1 MPEDKTGPGIS
12 GEIKGKEYDLD
23 PYTEIG
29 VSGLKRSGNAHA
41 TIDEEWLA
49 DLRGN
54 KGVKIY
60 REMADNNSTIGA
72 ILFTV
77 DSFTRKLNWEVDAGD
92 DSPQGKEAAEF
103 VEGCLRDLDEPFANI
118 MGEIVRGL
126 IVYGWAA
133 NEMVYKMRR
142 GDAATAEA
150 SSLFSDNRIGWAK
163 LAGRSQDSLYD
174 WEYNQAGD
182 LEGMYQQGAPDY
194 QMSFIPIEK
203 MLLFRSTGTS
213 KGNPEGRSCLRNCY
227 ISYYFL
233 KRIQTSEAVGVSR
246 SLAGLPKMTVPLRLL
261 SSDATTAEKALL
273 ANFQQMVSR
282 IKADE
287 FAGLVLPAEQD
298 DNGPT
303 GYKFE
308 LLTGSTGK
316 TADTNPIIDRLERNL
331 ARAFLADWMFLG
343 SGTTGS
349 WALAST
355 KTNLFA
361 QAIGGFLTSVVELF
375 NDKAIPQLM
384 RLNGIENPDLFP
396 TIRHSDFEE
405 LPIDEVIAPLVSAV
419 GQGLITPDD
428 QLEQWIRESAGW
440 PESEAAGFAPRTTP
454 DDAQA
459 EEDLETEADEQPEA
473 TEESTEEDPNAL
485 IERAP
490 DEPISSVTLNGAQI
504 ASLLEIISQVGMG
517 ELPRESALEIISTAF
532 SMPREAAEKLMG
544 EVGRSFMSPNATG
557 GNL

>member
-1 MPEDKTGPGIS
+1 MPADKEGPGIS
-12 GEIKGKEYDLD
+12 GEIKGKEYELD

-29 VSGLKRSGNAHA
+29 VSGLKRSGNTHA

-49 DLRGN
+49 DLRGK
-54 KGVKIY
+54 KGVQVY

-77 DSFTRKLNWEVDAGD
+77 DSFTRKLNWEVDAGGE
-92 DSPQGKEAAEF
+92 SPQAQEAAEF
-103 VEGCLRDLDEPFANI
+103 LDGCLRDLDEPFSNI

-133 NEMVYKMRR
+133 NEMVYKMRG
-142 GDAATAEA
+142 GDESSAGA
-150 SSLFSDNRIGWAK
+150 SSLFSDNRIGWGK
-163 LAGRSQDSLYD
+163 IAGRSQESLYD
-174 WEYNQAGD
+174 WQFSEAGD
-182 LEGMYQQGAPDY
+182 LEGMYQQGSPRYNVD
-194 QMSFIPIEK
+194 FIPIEK

-233 KRIQTSEAVGVSR
+233 KRIQTSEAIGVSR

-261 SSDATTAEKALL
+261 SADATTAEKSLL

-308 LLTGSTGK
+308 LLSGSTGK

-331 ARAFLADWMFLG
+331 ARAFLADWLFLG

-349 WALAST
+349 WALASN

-361 QAIGGFLTSVVELF
+361 QALGGFLTSVVEVV

-384 RLNGIENPDLFP
+384 RLNGIDDPE
-396 TIRHSDFEE
+396 
-405 LPIDEVIAPLVSAV
+405 AV
-419 GQGLITPDD
+419 G
-428 QLEQWIRESAGW
+428 
-440 PESEAAGFAPRTTP
+440 F
-454 DDAQA
+454 
-459 EEDLETEADEQPEA
+459 
-473 TEESTEEDPNAL
+473 
-485 IERAP
+485 
-490 DEPISSVTLNGAQI
+490 
-504 ASLLEIISQVGMG
+504 
-517 ELPRESALEIISTAF
+517 
-532 SMPREAAEKLMG
+532 
-544 EVGRSFMSPNATG
+544 
-557 GNL
+557 